1 MKSAPILFSKKYS
14 PLFQMLIQTLV
25 IFLIIILPLSI
36 NVTSAQP
43 PYSISNTGSGG
54 MSYFN
59 SLLLESGYNTT
70 RTILSTDPIIKLL
83 ESSTLIIAG
92 GSKNYQDSE
101 TLAIDSFVLQG
112 GLLVILAGSGP
123 TNLLAKHFGV
133 FLSTSTILETTYYY
147 KTPEIIM
154 LNSTNSNTSLCMIEA
169 RELSYIAESSI
180 QTELTAGILSTH
192 STAFLDENQDG
203 IWDVD
208 SEDTSSLQVG
218 TVLKRGHGFIVV
230 ISSPSFLTNDL
241 YSKGF
246 GNINLALYMMEH
258 YSSGEERLVCFEE
271 SHKRWPFSTTEGMI
285 NQSYG
290 TIVLLSK
297 TQLFIF
303 LLVMIVLILYYVT
316 PRFRE
321 RFKPKETYKKFL
333 SDRIWSRERELY
345 DTFGSPIKPTI
356 EEQFLSNLYFQYEL
370 YPQKAYHY
378 YLMKKASYIHLEKF
392 TDEEK
397 ELFEIAF
404 TRKIDS
410 KTFLS
415 LFKMLEEIQKRG
427 RFK

>member
-1 MKSAPILFSKKYS
+1 MKLTPVLFSKKYS
-14 PLFQMLIQTLV
+14 PLFQMLIQTLL
-25 IFLIIILPLSI
+25 IFLVIILPLSI
-36 NVTSAQP
+36 NITSEPP
-43 PYSISNTGSGG
+43 PYSINNTHPGG

-70 RTILSTDPIIKLL
+70 RTILSTDPIIKLP

-92 GSKNYQDSE
+92 GSKNYRDSE
-101 TLAIDSFVLQG
+101 ILAIDGFILRG
-112 GLLVILAGSGP
+112 GLVVILAGSGP
-123 TNLLAKHFGV
+123 TNILAQRLGV
-133 FLSTSTILETTYYY
+133 FLSSSTILETIYYY

-154 LNSTNSNTSLCMIEA
+154 LNSPIETNTSLCMIEA
-169 RELSYIAESSI
+169 RELSYVVENSI
-180 QTELTAGILSTH
+180 QTELFGIHTYN
-192 STAFLDENQDG
+192 TAFLDENQDR
-203 IWDVD
+203 IWDID
-208 SEDTSSLQVG
+208 SENTESLQVG
-218 TVLKRGHGFIVV
+218 TVLRRGLGVVVV

-241 YSKGF
+241 YSQGF
-246 GNINLALYMMEH
+246 GNINLALYLIGY
-258 YSSGEERLVCFEE
+258 YSSGEESLVCFEE

-290 TIVLLSK
+290 TIILLSK

-303 LLVMIVLILYYVT
+303 LLVLIVLILYYVT

-345 DTFGSPIKPTI
+345 DTFGTPIKPTI

-378 YLMKKASYIHLEKF
+378 YLTKKVSYIQLEKF

-404 TRKIDS
+404 TRKLDQQ
-410 KTFLS
+410 TFLS
-415 LFKMLEEIQKRG
+415 LFRMLEEIQKRG

>member
-1 MKSAPILFSKKYS
+1 MKPTSVLFSKKYS
-14 PLFQMLIQTLV
+14 PLFQMLIQTLI

-36 NVTSAQP
+36 NLTRSQP
-43 PYSISNTGSGG
+43 PFSISNTEPGG

-70 RTILSTDPIIKLL
+70 RTILSTDPIIKLP
-83 ESSTLIIAG
+83 ESSTLVIAG

-101 TLAIDSFVLQG
+101 ILAIDGFVLQG

-123 TNLLAKHFGV
+123 TNILAKHFGV

-154 LNSTNSNTSLCMIEA
+154 LNSPIETNTSICMIEA
-169 RELSYIAESSI
+169 RELSSVAESSI
-180 QTELTAGILSTH
+180 QEEIFSISTY

-203 IWDVD
+203 IWDID
-208 SEDTSSLQVG
+208 SEDTTSLQVG
-218 TVLKRGHGFIVV
+218 TVLSRGLGTVVV

-241 YSKGF
+241 HSQGF
-246 GNINLALYMMEH
+246 GNINLALYLIGY
-258 YSSGEERLVCFEE
+258 YSPGEEKLVCFEE
-271 SHKRWPFSTTEGMI
+271 SHKRWPFSTTEGLI

-290 TIVLLSK
+290 TIILLSK

-303 LLVMIVLILYYVT
+303 LLVLVVLFLYYFT

-321 RFKPKETYKKFL
+321 KFKPKETYKKFL

-345 DTFGSPIKPTI
+345 DTYGSPIKPTI

-378 YLMKKASYIHLEKF
+378 YLTKKASYTLLEKF

-404 TRKIDS
+404 TKKIDS

>member
-1 MKSAPILFSKKYS
+1 MKRVPVLFSKKYS
-14 PLFQMLIQTLV
+14 PLFQMLIQTLI

-36 NVTSAQP
+36 NVTSTQP
-43 PYSISNTGSGG
+43 PYSISNTEPGG

-59 SLLLESGYNTT
+59 SLLIESGYNTT
-70 RTILSTDPIIKLL
+70 RTILSTDSIIKLP
-83 ESSTLIIAG
+83 ESSTLIVAG

-101 TLAIDSFVLQG
+101 TLAIDGFVLQG

-133 FLSTSTILETTYYY
+133 FLTTSTILETTYYY

-154 LNSTNSNTSLCMIEA
+154 LNSTSSNTSLCMIEA
-169 RELSYIAESSI
+169 RALSYVTEGSI
-180 QTELTAGILSTH
+180 QTELLGINTH
-192 STAFLDENQDG
+192 STAFLDEDQDG
-203 IWDVD
+203 VWDVD
-208 SEDTSSLQVG
+208 SENTASLQVG
-218 TVLKRGHGFIVV
+218 TVLSRGLGTIIIV
-230 ISSPSFLTNDL
+230 SSPSFLTNDL

-246 GNINLALYMMEH
+246 GNIDLALKLMEDF
-258 YSSGEERLVCFEE
+258 SAGEESLVCFEE

-303 LLVMIVLILYYVT
+303 LLVMVVLILYYVT

-321 RFKPKETYKKFL
+321 RFKSKETYKQYL

-378 YLMKKASYIHLEKF
+378 YLTKKASYIHLEKF

-404 TRKIDS
+404 TRKLDS